1 MSQKKVKGIKIF
13 LSVKDIKIIEDL
25 ISSKAHFV
33 GGFKKLKKSEID
45 LWHLFDDICQ
55 ELEQSNY
62 KFDKKIDK
70 FLH

>member
-13 LSVKDIKIIEDL
+13 LSIKDIKIIEDL

-45 LWHLFDDICQ
+45 LWHLFDEICQ
-55 ELEQSNY
+55 ELKQSNY
-62 KFDKKIDK
+62 KFEKKIDK
-70 FLH
+70 FLN

>member
-1 MSQKKVKGIKIF
+1 MSQKKVKGVKIY
-13 LSVKDIKIIEDL
+13 LSVKDIEIIEDL

-45 LWHLFDDICQ
+45 LWHFFDDICQ
-55 ELEQSNY
+55 DLKKSNY
-62 KFDKKIDK
+62 KFEKKIDK